1 MALTIAIT
9 VIAMAWIMIGLAA
22 GTIFGKT
29 SLKGSCGGLA
39 GGSCECGKAPGE
51 GCELEAVED
60 VA

>member
-9 VIAMAWIMIGLAA
+9 VVAMAWIMIGLAA
-22 GTIFGKT
+22 GTMFGKT

-39 GGSCECGKAPGE
+39 GGSCACGTAPGE
-51 GCELEAVED
+51 GCELETVEE